1 MLPLIHCTL
10 SLKCMKHSSKK
21 IECLLFVFHILSSR
35 HQPKCTCA
43 DVSIHM
49 CNNYLIRCLSLYTDN
64 RPFPNTQVFSHCV
77 CRREWVVDVSKVVGG
92 TFNFTPCNHRGSYW
106 PYCQSGAAAWDR
118 TKIEGSNPESAMT
131 WYPGYLCLITRSHLI
146 NMIPGVI
153 GSR

>member
-21 IECLLFVFHILSSR
+21 IECLLFVLHILSSR
-35 HQPKCTCA
+35 HQPKCT
-43 DVSIHM
+43 SIDLS
-49 CNNYLIRCLSLYTDN
+49 NNYLIGCSSFILITDN
-64 RPFPNTQVFSHCV
+64 CPTPRSSATVYAGGW
-77 CRREWVVDVSKVVGG
+77 WVVDVSKVVGG

-106 PYCQSGAAAWDR
+106 PYCQSGAAWDR

-131 WYPGYLCLITRSHLI
+131 WYPPGYLCLITRSHLI